1 MKFSAVLLAV
11 VASTAAAFAP
21 SGNKA
26 FVRFTSLSAEGEAQ
40 GLTGKVKFF
49 SDKGFGFITPDEGGD
64 DVFIHFSG
72 INKDGFKSLN
82 EDETVT
88 YDKKYDQDK
97 GKFFAENCS
106 GEGDGIVKEQ
116 W

>member
-1 MKFSAVLLAV
+1 MERDGQLI
-11 VASTAAAFAP
+11 
-21 SGNKA
+21 
-26 FVRFTSLSAEGEAQ
+26 
-40 GLTGKVKFF
+40 
-49 SDKGFGFITPDEGGD
+49 SDRKGAYGAIHKMDLIHGRIIGHRDGFGFLKPDEGGD